1 MAVQWQPQQGMKH
14 WDSGTFLAFQKWL
27 KKLLRKQI
35 LSPFLASIAS
45 ADAKNENNKT
55 SCICLGP
62 DNSQEMQSVSVC
74 YGCLLLSYAFKLDF
88 GERIKNI
95 QVAGETWLSYMSLS
109 KLGITNETVLADW
122 RVVDTQH
129 KLLGNVPPDFR
140 GWSGDWKLLVCSD
153 FSSSWVSAV
162 TFLFCFVFLFFYWR
176 NCISTK
182 WVITSWLSMNLRIW

>member
-27 KKLLRKQI
+27 KLLRKQI
-35 LSPFLASIAS
+35 LSHFLASIAS

-55 SCICLGP
+55 SCKCLAQQQPRKAIC
-62 DNSQEMQSVSVC
+62 SVC

-95 QVAGETWLSYMSLS
+95 QVAGETWLSYTYLWSLS

-122 RVVDTQH
+122 
-129 KLLGNVPPDFR
+129 
-140 GWSGDWKLLVCSD
+140 GWSTHSISCWATFLQICSD
-153 FSSSWVSAV
+153 FEFLSFCGNFFFFIEGVALEQKEMISWS
-162 TFLFCFVFLFFYWR
+162 LHDYPW
-176 NCISTK
+176 I
-182 WVITSWLSMNLRIW
+182 